1 MQSYVIRQ
9 VIDEMSAEFKSKLE
23 QEQQKSEAKAGGLTE
38 QVRKGR
44 IGGERE
50 NNAFTFLE

>member
-9 VIDEMSAEFKSKLE
+9 VIEEMSAEFKSKLE

-38 QVRKGR
+38 QVRKSR
-44 IGGERE
+44 SGGERE
-50 NNAFTFLE
+50 KNAFTFLE